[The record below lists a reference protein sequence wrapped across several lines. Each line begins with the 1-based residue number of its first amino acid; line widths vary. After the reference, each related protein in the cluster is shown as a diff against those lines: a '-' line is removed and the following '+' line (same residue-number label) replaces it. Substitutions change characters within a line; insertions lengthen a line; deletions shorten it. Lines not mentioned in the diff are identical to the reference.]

1 MCYSDFGESRDKWRI
16 VFYRYPIKSGF
27 KRRSRNAFIQ
37 GGIKAYSTNIFTF
50 PVSFPHA
57 ILSVSVVIQR
67 DMNSASQTTN
77 VYNISNTQMNTVEY
91 NLEAYCLLVG
101 Y

>member
-37 GGIKAYSTNIFTF
+37 GGYNEVQSTVTF
-50 PVSFPHA
+50 PISFSNA
-57 ILSVSVVIQR
+57 ALGVMATLSQGDQEAAQTWSYTARDLYLFQR
-67 DMNSASQTTN
+67 YSGRWAHW
-77 VYNISNTQMNTVEY
+77 I
-91 NLEAYCLLVG
+91 AVG
-101 Y
+101 F

>member
-1 MCYSDFGESRDKWRI
+1 MLLRK
-16 VFYRYPIKSGF
+16 VV
-27 KRRSRNAFIQ
+27 IQ
-37 GGIKAYSTNIFTF
+37 GGIKADSTNTFTF

-77 VYNISNTQMNTVEY
+77 VYNISNTQMNTVEH
-91 NLEAYCLLVG
+91 NLKAYCLLVG

>member
-1 MCYSDFGESRDKWRI
+1 MCKRQMRFL
-16 VFYRYPIKSGF
+16 RYAVKSGIEEC
-27 KRRSRNAFIQ
+27 RRKAFIQ

-67 DMNSASQTTN
+67 NMDSANQTTN

>member
-1 MCYSDFGESRDKWRI
+1 MCKGQMRFL
-16 VFYRYPIKSGF
+16 RYAVKSGIEEC
-27 KRRSRNAFIQ
+27 RWNAFIQ
-37 GGIKAYSTNIFTF
+37 GGIKAYSTNTFTF

-67 DMNSASQTTN
+67 NMDSASQTTN